1 MSTVVNVKVAHI
13 RPNYQDL
20 SVWCKDP
27 ENVYI
32 GRAGVVFVEGVR
44 FPKKDSVWANPF
56 KISASMNREQVI
68 AAYETYIRAKLAGSS
83 ELRAELETLR
93 GKKLGC
99 WCAPEP
105 CHGNVLE
112 KLLAE
117 SAA

>member
-1 MSTVVNVKVAHI
+1 
-13 RPNYQDL
+13 
-20 SVWCKDP
+20 
-27 ENVYI
+27 
-32 GRAGVVFVEGVR
+32 
-44 FPKKDSVWANPF
+44 
-56 KISASMNREQVI
+56 MNREQVI
-68 AAYETYIRAKLAGSS
+68 AAYETYIRATLAGSS

-112 KLLAE
+112 NLLAE